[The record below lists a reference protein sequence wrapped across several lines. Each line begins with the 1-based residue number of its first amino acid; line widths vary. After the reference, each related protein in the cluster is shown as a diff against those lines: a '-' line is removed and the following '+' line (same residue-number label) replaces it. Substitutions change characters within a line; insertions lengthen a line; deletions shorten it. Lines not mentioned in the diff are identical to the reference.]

1 MREGVRER
9 ERNGTEEVREGI
21 EKRDKVIR
29 KRGGKY
35 KRGIKRGER
44 EREEVREEG
53 EEKEKRYW
61 EIN

>member
-1 MREGVRER
+1 MRER